1 MAYRLRPG
9 IRWSAAVCAVL
20 ALLALAPVAAHALPD
35 AFGLVPQ
42 DAELVVLVP
51 NPAAFSGKVAQLK
64 TSLGL
69 PMAAMDDVLSMFK
82 AETGMI
88 LGKSYCDISHRT
100 EGGDNALGIL
110 LAVGILYIIF
120 YFFQNL
126 TSTLNDNYKKI
137 KDEKWSKEKF
147 IAILLTL
154 FFVGFF
160 IWAIYQVVMPII
172 FNLCIYK

>member
-1 MAYRLRPG
+1 MKEKIKNLKISLDLNKKEKIISLFIAVAIITFFYIDSTLSIG
-9 IRWSAAVCAVL
+9 IAWILLIILLFLLVSAFMTIAGFFVIKSLLNVSAALVL
-20 ALLALAPVAAHALPD
+20 
-35 AFGLVPQ
+35 
-42 DAELVVLVP
+42 
-51 NPAAFSGKVAQLK
+51 
-64 TSLGL
+64 
-69 PMAAMDDVLSMFK
+69 
-82 AETGMI
+82 MI
-88 LGKSYCDISHRT
+88 FLGKSYCDISHRT